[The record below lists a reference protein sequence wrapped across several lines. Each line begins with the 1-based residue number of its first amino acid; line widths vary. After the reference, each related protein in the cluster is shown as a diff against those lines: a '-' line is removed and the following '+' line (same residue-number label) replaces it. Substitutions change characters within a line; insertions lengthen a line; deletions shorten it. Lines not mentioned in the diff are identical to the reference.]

1 MGAISEV
8 TGLMQA
14 CINGV
19 RAAGATS
26 QYIFVEGTSYSGAWT
41 WFVPFLLYLLNLAL
55 MEQQGVSWKRCALCP
70 Y

>member
-1 MGAISEV
+1 MGSESV
-8 TGLMQA
+8 VQNLMQA

-41 WFVPFLLYLLNLAL
+41 CKTSISVQPVLY
-55 MEQQGVSWKRCALCP
+55 
-70 Y
+70 

>member
-1 MGAISEV
+1 MGSETV
-8 TGLMQA
+8 VLDLMQA

-41 WFVPFLLYLLNLAL
+41 WFVLPFSSRASTDD
-55 MEQQGVSWKRCALCP
+55 E
-70 Y
+70 